1 MRTYYEKVLIAI
13 ENPTWILRDY
23 SGALVA
29 VLSLGKQRFLN
40 VVYREISR
48 RDGFVITAFV
58 SNKVNRA
65 NRIWPKEKS

>member
-1 MRTYYEKVLIAI
+1 
-13 ENPTWILRDY
+13 
-23 SGALVA
+23 
-29 VLSLGKQRFLN
+29 LSLGKQRFLN